1 MIKIDENI
9 CDLLGWGIFLILGR
23 ISDFFRIIVQSSR
36 SALAIYAFGIPF
48 WAILFVNTYDNMTL
62 PQAYNFSGLISIF
75 PAAVIVGLLF
85 VRKTWD
91 GGIKGI
97 IMTSIF
103 FSVIMLFAA
112 GMDYR
117 YINVMFFLN
126 TFELIGIEILLFALS
141 IAGLSTG
148 LAIRQIFV
156 RVGITERIKHHFLA
170 L

>member
-1 MIKIDENI
+1 
-9 CDLLGWGIFLILGR
+9 
-23 ISDFFRIIVQSSR
+23 
-36 SALAIYAFGIPF
+36 
-48 WAILFVNTYDNMTL
+48 MTL

-141 IAGLSTG
+141 ITGLSTG
-148 LAIRQIFV
+148 LVIRQIFV
-156 RVGITERIKHHFLA
+156 RVGIPERIKHHFFGSLIS
-170 L
+170 